1 MSIKLR
7 DNLLSVWQNAMVQ
20 QRIEELERCLCDAR
34 GPQFDL
40 WTKRRFLSAL
50 GQAFRLAT
58 LSRVEGV
65 SEDDLILDI
74 VWDGTSDAELYL
86 TEETPGGLGHIEAV
100 VAEMRRS
107 PEAFPEGVRNAFSL
121 CPRQDVADSLL
132 AFL

>member
-50 GQAFRLAT
+50 GPACRLAT

-65 SEDDLILDI
+65 SEDDLILDV
-74 VWDGTSDAELYL
+74 VWDGTLDAELYL
-86 TEETPGGLGHIEAV
+86 SEETPGGLGHMEAV
-100 VAEMRRS
+100 VAEMRQF
-107 PEAFPEGVRNAFSL
+107 PEVFPEGVRHALSF
-121 CPRQDVADSLL
+121 CPRQDL
-132 AFL
+132 